1 MTTTVHVAD
10 RPTGKPKRPRS
21 GMALKLDRT
30 TTDARRQAAA
40 ILEVLA
46 GVRTPTEAA
55 TALSLSLPAYYKL
68 EARALRGMVLGC
80 QPPGRGPRSSPE
92 VEVKRLRRQCQQL
105 KQEAGRYQAL
115 ARAAQRAAGLPAPP
129 AKPAKDARGRK
140 RRKPAV
146 RALRALAAIRQAPED
161 PPSTQSATSPPSSMP
176 PAPAAA
182 KPVAPAAA
190 SVQ

>member
-1 MTTTVHVAD
+1 MTATLPTTHAGA
-10 RPTGKPKRPRS
+10 TQPKRARP

-30 TTDARRQAAA
+30 TSDARRQAAA

-46 GVRTPTEAA
+46 GVRTPMEAA
-55 TALSLSLPAYYKL
+55 KALGLSLPAYYKL

-92 VEVKRLRRQCQQL
+92 VEVRRLRRQCQQL

-115 ARAAQRAAGLPAPP
+115 ARAAQRAAGLTAPP
-129 AKPAKDARGRK
+129 AAPAKDARVRK
-140 RRKPAV
+140 KRKPSV
-146 RALRALAAIRQAPED
+146 RALRALAALRQAPDD
-161 PPSTQSATSPPSSMP
+161 P
-176 PAPAAA
+176 PAAA
-182 KPVAPAAA
+182 EPAGTPPTASPPTARESVAPAAA

>member
-1 MTTTVHVAD
+1 MTTTIPVAD
-10 RPTGKPKRPRS
+10 RTAGKARRPRS

-55 TALSLSLPAYYKL
+55 TALTLSLPAYYKL

-80 QPPGRGPRSSPE
+80 QPPGRGPRTSPE

-115 ARAAQRAAGLPAPP
+115 ARAAQRAAGLSAPP
-129 AKPAKDARGRK
+129 AAPAKDARGRK

-146 RALRALAAIRQAPED
+146 RALRALAAIRQAPDD
-161 PPSTQSATSPPSSMP
+161 PPATSPATTQ
-176 PAPAAA
+176 PAPAAT
-182 KPVAPAAA
+182 KPVAPVAAG
-190 SVQ
+190 VQ